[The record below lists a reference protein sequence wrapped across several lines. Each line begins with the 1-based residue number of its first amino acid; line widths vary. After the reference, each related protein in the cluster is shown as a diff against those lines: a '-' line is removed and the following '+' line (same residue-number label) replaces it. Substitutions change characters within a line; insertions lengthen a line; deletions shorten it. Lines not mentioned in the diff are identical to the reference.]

1 MGSKNAHGCH
11 ARRTLPDVYFL
22 PVFKGKKITSYTFQL
37 DSKHLSIQ
45 VKDPGPLRSWIRR
58 RKNIRFQKRTVS
70 GPHLL
75 LLSIHTKSCLIH
87 QFSSH
92 CLEFLMWFWIV
103 LLEHAPIHLFFI
115 FPRIRRILLGS
126 IPRIRK
132 IFLGIFPRIRKI
144 SQNRADPPVTTQQA
158 SIATTK
164 APGYTQLVLL

>member
-1 MGSKNAHGCH
+1 MLGSRNDHGCH
-11 ARRTLPDVYFL
+11 DRRTLPDVYFL

-115 FPRIRRILLGS
+115 FPRIR
-126 IPRIRK
+126 
-132 IFLGIFPRIRKI
+132 KI